1 MHTLPFFFK
10 TRPSA
15 CMLLTAMLLVGC
27 AEFSSKPERIIA
39 TEGNAVR
46 DLVQQ
51 SMYDPKKTQNPKP
64 NLPDGMEGQKGEAVL
79 QRMYQPDLGVP
90 PRVRAPS
97 QIGVNPAGGA
107 TP

>member
-1 MHTLPFFFK
+1 MQKRSLFVYF
-10 TRPSA
+10 RPSA
-15 CMLLTAMLLVGC
+15 LMLVTAMLLTGC
-27 AEFSSKPERIIA
+27 SEFSSKPERIIA
-39 TEGNAVR
+39 TEGNGVR

-51 SMYDPKKTQNPKP
+51 SIYDPKKTQNPKP

-79 QRMYQPDLGVP
+79 QRMYQPDLGLP

-97 QIGVNPAGGA
+97 QIGQNPAGGA